1 MRSCTSL
8 KAETPEKK
16 AIGIFM
22 NKKPGGT
29 VNPDRRVEAQT
40 LGRLYRPVL
49 CKQIAW

>member
-8 KAETPEKK
+8 EAETPEKK

-22 NKKPGGT
+22 HKKSGGT
-29 VNPDRRVEAQT
+29 VNPDRRVEAKAS
-40 LGRLYRPVL
+40 GRLYRPVL